1 MAQADILERLKI
13 NLQIAGTAY
22 DQRLTQ
28 IISAAEN
35 FIETEGID
43 LNLASEGDMQ
53 IVEMYAEWLWRR
65 RDTGDGMPRMLR
77 RIMNNRLFS
86 QKMAVTND

>member
-28 IISAAEN
+28 NIAAAES

-65 RDTGDGMPRMLR
+65 RDTGDEMPRMLR

-86 QKMAVTND
+86 QKMAVTDD

>member
-13 NLQIAGTAY
+13 NLQIAGTTY

-28 IISAAEN
+28 IIAAAEN

>member
-28 IISAAEN
+28 IIAAAEN

>member
-1 MAQADILERLKI
+1 MAQADVLERLKI

-28 IISAAEN
+28 IINAAVS

-53 IVEMYAEWLWRR
+53 IVEMYSEWLWRR